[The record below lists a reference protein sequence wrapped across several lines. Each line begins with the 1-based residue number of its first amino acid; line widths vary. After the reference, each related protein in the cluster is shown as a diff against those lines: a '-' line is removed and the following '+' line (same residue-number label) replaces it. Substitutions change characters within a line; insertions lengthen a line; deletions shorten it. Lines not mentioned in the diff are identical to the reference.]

1 MKMQETSMTNKEK
14 ALLEVMNSKEL
25 SDESKLYIVQN
36 LRDTNDTP
44 EPKNESQNLSD
55 DCWPDIKPR
64 PFNPEASFGDFPTM
78 NDAMEA
84 LKKSCDISD
93 SLANPKK

>member
-1 MKMQETSMTNKEK
+1 MQETSMTNKEK

-44 EPKNESQNLSD
+44 EPKNESPKLSD
-55 DCWPDIKPR
+55 DGWPDIKPR
-64 PFNPEASFGDFPTM
+64 PFNPEASFGAFPTM

-84 LKKSCDISD
+84 LKKSCDTPD
-93 SLANPKK
+93 SFLADSKK